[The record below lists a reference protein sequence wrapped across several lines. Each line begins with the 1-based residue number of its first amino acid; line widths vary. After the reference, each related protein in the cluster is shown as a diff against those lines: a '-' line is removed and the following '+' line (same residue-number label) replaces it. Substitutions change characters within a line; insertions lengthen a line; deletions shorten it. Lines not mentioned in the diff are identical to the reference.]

1 MRGQGRLCVRGSS
14 HHQMGK
20 HSPRPAGARLASL
33 HIAMATSGTGVT
45 LPSLRPEAA
54 RKGFE
59 ALIVIPFPHTA
70 ELRPPL
76 NLLTAVEHRL

>member
-1 MRGQGRLCVRGSS
+1 MRQRIKSPPD
-14 HHQMGK
+14 GK
-20 HSPRPAGARLASL
+20 THSPRPAGARLTSL

-59 ALIVIPFPHTA
+59 ALIIIPFPHTA

-76 NLLTAVEHRL
+76 NLLTAVEHKAVRFL